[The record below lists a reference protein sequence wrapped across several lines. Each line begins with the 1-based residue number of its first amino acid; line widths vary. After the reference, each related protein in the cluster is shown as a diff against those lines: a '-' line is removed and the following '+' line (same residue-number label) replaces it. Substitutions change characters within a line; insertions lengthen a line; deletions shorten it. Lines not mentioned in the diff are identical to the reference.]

1 MIERWTPRRV
11 VLETAL
17 LQERFREL
25 SETYFHEFIGPFG
38 ARARLDQDMDRGPE
52 YRNLVGWPGGMSSPL
67 WPIFEAANTHGMEL
81 RAGSGNDADLLNVV
95 WVMDS
100 DAYPYFAGEQ
110 FHQYHSNF
118 FNSPGMPYPDTYT
131 DGLWRAQ
138 MAAGIIGPTGCPE
151 ESHWR

>member
-1 MIERWTPRRV
+1 MILFNFSFVT
-11 VLETAL
+11 TA
-17 LQERFREL
+17 
-25 SETYFHEFIGPFG
+25 
-38 ARARLDQDMDRGPE
+38 ARAL
-52 YRNLVGWPGGMSSPL
+52 SSPL